1 LHEKHSRW
9 VPRDVEA
16 LVAGLAED
24 VPADTDARFVV
35 ETIGVAI
42 WALFDVERDHN
53 AHMVRMIMW
62 DIFDHSGNN
71 TQIVAQKET
80 NNPASE
86 SQTSTSSR
94 VIVQFSKMTLV

>member
-1 LHEKHSRW
+1 
-9 VPRDVEA
+9 
-16 LVAGLAED
+16 
-24 VPADTDARFVV
+24 
-35 ETIGVAI
+35 
-42 WALFDVERDHN
+42 
-53 AHMVRMIMW
+53 MIMW

-94 VIVQFSKMTLV
+94 VIVQFSKNDVGLAASAILGGADALPEHPLPVLLLRANDLRFAARRAADRTSA